1 MTNII
6 ILLWIHYTFTIMA
19 SNLLDDTIEDVFRTV
34 FETTPD
40 ELLVVN
46 PSADVIEALVAVAT
60 DVSEFP
66 RIRLLGD
73 EATLKTAR
81 GEFTLASN
89 AANLIDDDTLTIRA
103 HQGASENSLLVTPT
117 EVVALVTAG
126 DTVVGLSV
134 DDNEFVSLADDV
146 YMSAWEDADEFTL
159 RTPSRL
165 RMRATLADEIG
176 DPVETD
182 FTGVLDSLE
191 TARSDANGSADLDPV
206 IISLLVAA
214 KHGVQLYDISRWGE
228 DVGLA
233 SKATFS
239 RTKTRL
245 EDEGLLDTEKVPIDV
260 GRPRLRLMF
269 GDDRLGDA
277 STDQLASVA

>member
-1 MTNII
+1 
-6 ILLWIHYTFTIMA
+6 MA

-46 PSADVIEALVAVAT
+46 PSVDVIEALIAVAT

-126 DTVVGLSV
+126 DTVVGLSA

-176 DPVETD
+176 DPVEAD

-191 TARSDANGSADLDPV
+191 TARSDGNGDADLDPV

-277 STDQLASVA
+277 STDQLASVAQALLR